1 MEKADK
7 NRQYFLLEKAQE
19 EAIRVIKKAGYDPD
33 RIWALK
39 LYCTLDASIDA
50 ERLFNALRD
59 TVNAHEV
66 YSAMVEQHDGRE
78 MLKRTYA
85 TYPFNCDIKEI
96 ADEEYE
102 EKAKEYLTSP
112 REKDEPLYRFRILVT
127 PTRKYL
133 LMLISH
139 VICDGLGVGA
149 IVKEV
154 IARYDGRNVDA
165 EGLNFFDWCAYRDDF
180 QQSEEGKKMVNEFRS
195 LLKDYPVVTYDY
207 VLRKPI
213 RHSEVLID
221 KNELKALRPL
231 LKQKKLTVS
240 DYLFAAFSL
249 ALMRLFGKDRVVY
262 GMDAHGRLANFTWTP
277 GDFALHMPVLAK
289 IPASGRVDDFLEE
302 FASQLK
308 VVTTD
313 YIVVG
318 RSIMEECASY
328 IDDSITLNIQL
339 RNAPFRI
346 GGTSL
351 SIDVLPFPIY
361 PAQLLTKIIIGA
373 DNYIIAFDSNRFDES
388 QLKEIVDDIRNVMN
402 GILHKEMINEL

>member
-7 NRQYFLLEKAQE
+7 SRQYFLLEKAQE
-19 EAIRVIKKAGYDPD
+19 EAIKVIEKAGYDPN

-39 LYCTLDASIDA
+39 VYCTLDASIDA

-66 YSAMVEQHDGRE
+66 YSATVEQHDGRE
-78 MLKRTYA
+78 MLKRTYE

-96 ADEEYE
+96 ADEEYAE
-102 EKAKEYLTSP
+102 AAKAYLTSP
-112 REKDEPLYRFRILVT
+112 REKDEPLYRFRIFVT

-133 LMLISH
+133 LMLICH
-139 VICDGLGVGA
+139 TICDGLGVGA

-154 IARYDGRNVDA
+154 SARYDGCNVDP

-180 QQSEEGKKMVNEFRS
+180 QQSEEGKKQVDEFRS

-207 VLRKPI
+207 VSKKPI

-221 KNELKALRPL
+221 KNDLRALRPL
-231 LKQKKLTVS
+231 IKQKKLTVS
-240 DYLFAAFSL
+240 DYLFSVFSL
-249 ALMRLFGKDRVVY
+249 VLMRLFGKDRIVY
-262 GMDAHGRLANFTWTP
+262 GMDSLGRLPNFTWTP

-289 IPASGRVDDFLEE
+289 IPSSGRVDDFLKE
-302 FASQLK
+302 FTSQLK
-308 VVTTD
+308 KVTTD

-318 RSIMEECASY
+318 RSIMEDCASY

-339 RNAPFRI
+339 RTAPFRI

-351 SIDVLPFPIY
+351 EIDVLPFPIY
-361 PAQLLTKIIIGA
+361 PAQLLTTIIIRA
-373 DNYIIAFDSNRFDES
+373 DNYVIVFDSNRFDES
-388 QLKEIVDDIRNVMN
+388 QLKAIVDDIRNVMN